1 MIALYISG
9 KLFETYIFIPI
20 IIKLPKM
27 KKITLL
33 LMAILS
39 FNFGSAQFTEDFNGM
54 TFPPAGWVIYPGAN
68 GLGTAETWAQLGTAP
83 DLDARCIWEAVT
95 PATAVAEDWIVTPL
109 IPVNAMQN
117 ELKFNARDF
126 NAPDYG
132 STLSIRVSTTSQT
145 NTTTFTEI
153 ANYDEAALGANTGP
167 VDFVIDLSAYLNS
180 SVYIAFIH
188 SNNDGDAV
196 AIDDVSVEAAPACG
210 IPSNLS
216 FVTASLSST
225 TADITWGNTGD
236 FDIRY
241 GQFPYAVRDMGN
253 AATVTAGNS
262 YQLTGLT
269 PGVSYNVF
277 VRQNCATAG
286 LLSDWEEIIVGTL
299 PNASVFFPFSED
311 LEPDANQA
319 LILNLG
325 LNFVS
330 NTGSWAFGQDD
341 LMDGNTANDYA
352 SSSISYIFSNS
363 TFTDAAAD
371 ASVFFGPYTLSSG
384 NLYTFSFQQRNI
396 VVSNATT
403 PNKDIELL
411 VATTNDGTT
420 NTVLATF
427 DDMNNITHQMRSGSF
442 TPTTSGDYYFG
453 IRDKSALL
461 TGVAAANVV
470 VVDDIAISSTLSV
483 DDFSEASLNY
493 FFNSRTNSLNIEISQ
508 GSIEDVEIY
517 NLLGQQV
524 ANQKVNE
531 SSINIKMDAAP
542 AGIYIAKVNFEGTTQ
557 SVKFIKK

>member
-1 MIALYISG
+1 
-9 KLFETYIFIPI
+9 
-20 IIKLPKM
+20 M

-39 FNFGSAQFTEDFNGM
+39 FNFGSAQFTEDFNGT

-68 GLGTAETWAQLGTAP
+68 GLGTAVTWTQQGTAP

-95 PATAVAEDWIVTPL
+95 PATAIAEDWIVTPL
-109 IPVNAMQN
+109 IPVNAMQD

-126 NAPDYG
+126 NTPDYG

-153 ANYDEAALGANTGP
+153 ANYNEAALGANTGP

-188 SNNDGDAV
+188 LNNDGDAV
-196 AIDDVSVEAAPACG
+196 AIDDVSVDGAPACA
-210 IPSNLS
+210 IPNTLNLTD
-216 FVTASLSST
+216 FTST
-225 TADITWGNTGD
+225 TADVTWTNAGD
-236 FDIRY
+236 FEIEY
-241 GQFPYAVRDMGN
+241 GLFPYALRDPGG
-253 AATVTAGNS
+253 TTDVVTAGSS

-269 PGVSYNVF
+269 PGVSYNLF
-277 VRQNCATAG
+277 VRQNCGLG
-286 LLSDWEEIIVGTL
+286 LLSDWEEIIVGTS
-299 PNASVFFPFSED
+299 PNASVAFPFSED

-319 LILNLG
+319 LLLNLG
-325 LNFVS
+325 FNFVS
-330 NTGSWAFGQDD
+330 NTGAWAFGQDD
-341 LMDGNTANDYA
+341 LMDGNTANDYS

-427 DDMNNITHQMRSGSF
+427 DDMNNITHQTRSGSF
-442 TPTTSGDYYFG
+442 APTTSGDYYFG
-453 IRDKSALL
+453 IKDKSALL

-470 VVDDIAISSTLSV
+470 VVDDIAISSTLSIG
-483 DDFSEASLNY
+483 DFNEVSLNS
-493 FFNSRTNSLNIEISQ
+493 FFNSRTNSLNVEISQ
-508 GSIEDVEIY
+508 GSIEAVEIY

-524 ANQKVNE
+524 ANQKFNE
-531 SSINIKMDAAP
+531 PSINIKMDAVP
-542 AGIYIAKVNFEGTTQ
+542 AGVYIAKVAFEGTTQ